1 MQSCTLILPLID
13 NITTIVK
20 LYLVA
25 LYITLRDGEREAI
38 AQNGLRRSNRTK
50 QLFEKTFGRGA
61 MGYSTPAA
69 CDILLAFN

>member
-38 AQNGLRRSNRTK
+38 AQNGLRRSIERNNCLKKRLVEVRWVIQPLLPVT
-50 QLFEKTFGRGA
+50 
-61 MGYSTPAA
+61 YS
-69 CDILLAFN
+69 